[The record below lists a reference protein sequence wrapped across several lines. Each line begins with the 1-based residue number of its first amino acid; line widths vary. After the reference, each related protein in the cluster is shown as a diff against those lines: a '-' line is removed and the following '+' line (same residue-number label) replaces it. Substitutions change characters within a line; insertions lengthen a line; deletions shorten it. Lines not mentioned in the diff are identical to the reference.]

1 MRKSQVFL
9 IKFSRYG
16 DFTLRKKSKK
26 FTQYILK
33 KILKVKKKKSFKLH
47 DKLGVKAVECDVQM
61 AHCRIVAEI
70 SQNREPHLAK
80 YLREIW
86 LFTHLEIIDVIIL
99 ESCYLKVFIK
109 FCFNSQCRTYIV
121 ILKVVTFFG
130 LCL

>member
-9 IKFSRYG
+9 IKSSRYG
-16 DFTLRKKSKK
+16 DFTLWKKSKE
-26 FTQYILK
+26 FTQYF
-33 KILKVKKKKSFKLH
+33 VEDSESKKKKSFKLH

-109 FCFNSQCRTYIV
+109 FCFNSQCRT
-121 ILKVVTFFG
+121 
-130 LCL
+130 

>member
-9 IKFSRYG
+9 IKSSRYG
-16 DFTLRKKSKK
+16 DFTLRKKSKE
-26 FTQYILK
+26 FTQYF
-33 KILKVKKKKSFKLH
+33 VEDSESKKKKSFKLH

-86 LFTHLEIIDVIIL
+86 LFTHLEII
-99 ESCYLKVFIK
+99 KK
-109 FCFNSQCRTYIV
+109 
-121 ILKVVTFFG
+121 
-130 LCL
+130 